1 MKELI
6 SLLFFTITST
16 LLSQEYDRDILKLF
30 SKTDLE
36 KHLSVLGHDSLG
48 GRGTG
53 SEGEWKAAVYLK
65 NELEKIGIKSFYQ
78 DIPLLGSIPM
88 EDSRLILYVNEKPVV
103 LSLNEDYLMYYTG
116 EQTFIPNPIKLVFV
130 GYGIVAPEFDYN
142 DYQSVEVEGK
152 IAVMLS
158 GEPMS
163 DDSNYFYGDRE
174 TIYSLPEAKQRLA
187 ISRGAGGCIIIPYKE
202 DWTDADWESFKI
214 QFAFENVILPYN
226 VTNNLSLLFN
236 PLNAEYLFSGSGAA
250 LKDIYLMH
258 DENRMKSFSLNVKLS
273 FDGVFKEREFISR
286 NIVGMIEGNDP
297 KLKDSYLII
306 SAHYDH
312 LGIGLPIMGDSIYNG
327 VFDNAIGVAAVLE
340 LAKILK
346 AEEKKLKRSAIFL
359 FLTGEEKGLIGSTF
373 YVDHP
378 VVPLYKTIAA
388 INVDG
393 IAVFDEFKSV
403 VGIGAEYSTLEWFFN
418 KAVEV
423 LDLKISAIPSQ
434 FQQKESFYKSDQ
446 ITFAIAG
453 IPSILTMDGIDYK
466 HISREE
472 GLRRFI
478 NYSENIYH
486 TPFDDLSQDM
496 NLNAS
501 IQHIELLYMSSYY
514 LLTNDEEPVWKKDA
528 PFLNARLRSIA
539 EGR

>member
-116 EQTFIPNPIKLVFV
+116 EQTFIPNPIQLVFA

>member
-1 MKELI
+1 
-6 SLLFFTITST
+6 
-16 LLSQEYDRDILKLF
+16 
-30 SKTDLE
+30 
-36 KHLSVLGHDSLG
+36 
-48 GRGTG
+48 
-53 SEGEWKAAVYLK
+53 
-65 NELEKIGIKSFYQ
+65 
-78 DIPLLGSIPM
+78 M

-346 AEEKKLKRSAIFL
+346 AEEKKLKRSVIFL

-501 IQHIELLYMSSYY
+501 IQHIELLYLLSYY

>member
-116 EQTFIPNPIKLVFV
+116 EQTFIPNPIKLVFA

>member
-1 MKELI
+1 MKKLILI
-6 SLLFFTITST
+6 SFFLLTSQFFP
-16 LLSQEYDRDILKLF
+16 QDYNRDIFNLF
-30 SKTDLE
+30 SKTELE
-36 KHLSVLGHDSLG
+36 KHLSVLGHDSLK

-53 SEGEWKAAVYLK
+53 SEGEMKTAVYLK
-65 NELEKIGIKSFYQ
+65 WELERIGIKSFYQ
-78 DIPLLGSIPM
+78 SIPMLGSIPM
-88 EDSRLILYVNEKPVV
+88 EDSRLILYKNEKPMI

-116 EQTFIPNPIKLVFV
+116 EQTFIPNPIQLVFV

-158 GEPMS
+158 GEPIS

-236 PLNAEYLFSGSGAA
+236 PVNAEYLFSGSGAA

-258 DENRMKSFSLNVKLS
+258 NENRMRSFSLNVKLS

-286 NIVGMIEGNDP
+286 NIIGMMEGNDP
-297 KLKDSYLII
+297 ELKDSYLII

-312 LGIGLPIMGDSIYNG
+312 LGIGLPINGDSIYNG

-346 AEEKKLKRSAIFL
+346 AEEKKLKRSVIFL
-359 FLTGEEKGLIGSTF
+359 FLTGEEKGLIGSTY

-378 VVPLYKTIAA
+378 VVPLYKTIAD

-393 IAVFDEFKSV
+393 IAAFDEFKSV

-418 KAVEV
+418 KAAEV

-501 IQHIELLYMSSYY
+501 IQHIELLYLLSYY
-514 LLTNDEEPVWKKDA
+514 LLTNDEEPVWKKDV
-528 PFLNARLRSIA
+528 PFLNARLQSIA
-539 EGR
+539 EKR

>member
-501 IQHIELLYMSSYY
+501 IQHIELLYLLSYY
-514 LLTNDEEPVWKKDA
+514 LLTNDEEPVWKKDV

>member
-346 AEEKKLKRSAIFL
+346 AEEKKLKRSVIFL

-501 IQHIELLYMSSYY
+501 IQHIELLYLLSYY